1 MRDPNEGKV
10 HNIYLYIYI
19 YINYIYIMPHIYTRP
34 RVYAHRIHDIVIYRP
49 NAFDDAI
56 ERDTAG
62 WHIGTGSLHYN
73 THIAILYYNISYKMN
88 IHIVVAAHLFQASRR
103 NSTVDLLI
111 AHRCTKGRNGY
122 YNI

>member
-1 MRDPNEGKV
+1 
-10 HNIYLYIYI
+10 
-19 YINYIYIMPHIYTRP
+19 MPHVYTRG
-34 RVYAHRIHDIVIYRP
+34 YIHTIHDIIIYRP

-62 WHIGTGSLHYN
+62 WHIGTGFLHYI
-73 THIAILYYNISYKMN
+73 HISILYYNISYKMN